1 MFFLPKNKPT
11 DLDMIFS
18 SILEY
23 LGGLKPLGLGA
34 GGLVCMRRGVT
45 CPLISF
51 SVSNFD
57 IAVFHLSLTRAESG
71 NRVQSTT
78 RERGRQP
85 RVLEVMKV
93 GGKEVGSCLA

>member
-71 NRVQSTT
+71 NRVQRTT
-78 RERGRQP
+78 RER
-85 RVLEVMKV
+85 E
-93 GGKEVGSCLA
+93 GGNRGYWR